1 MHRSSTNPDV
11 AFEPSHRVGRR
22 LSTPYW
28 VYESDVHHSTK
39 VHDACCV
46 NCNNGKGKR
55 MNGNTKSGR
64 WFSFAS
70 LEEAKFAAEVRQPD
84 RHSVCNMCLGT
95 YRTRGYRNPR

>member
-1 MHRSSTNPDV
+1 
-11 AFEPSHRVGRR
+11 
-22 LSTPYW
+22 
-28 VYESDVHHSTK
+28 
-39 VHDACCV
+39 
-46 NCNNGKGKR
+46 